1 MIDWPTEIF
10 KKTNRD
16 YKPHADTDYSMLYRV
31 TSTGKDDY
39 FQSDYVNIYVF
50 ESGKSAHG
58 DWEFRTHEDVN
69 ETPFHVPIQE
79 PYLSR
84 YYKHGDQYANIL
96 MGRVQILASKFGA
109 LSGDETK
116 WAIEV
121 AKRLSE

>member
-1 MIDWPTEIF
+1 
-10 KKTNRD
+10 
-16 YKPHADTDYSMLYRV
+16 MLIIICYIRQPNWGRGAPPAIAQPQGSV
-31 TSTGKDDY
+31 SGDSGDIY
-39 FQSDYVNIYVF
+39 NVNIYVF

-69 ETPFHVPIQE
+69 KTPFHVPIQE